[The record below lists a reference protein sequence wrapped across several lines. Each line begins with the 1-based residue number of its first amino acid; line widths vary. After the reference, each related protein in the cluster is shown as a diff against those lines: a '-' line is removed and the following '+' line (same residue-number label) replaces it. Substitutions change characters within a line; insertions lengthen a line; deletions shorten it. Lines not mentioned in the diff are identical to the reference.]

1 MGRVLKLELKKA
13 FCNKMF
19 YLVVGIGLVIAA
31 ISAWQ
36 MIDKY
41 YLGLEMEANV
51 LKVTEHG
58 SNPNHALSM
67 LYNNCLVTGFDQSMT
82 ALFYTL
88 LPLLVCLAYGWSY
101 FGERKSGYVM
111 NVMIRTH
118 KKASTCCPNT

>member
-1 MGRVLKLELKKA
+1 MGRVLKIELKKA

-19 YLVVGIGLVIAA
+19 YLIAGIGLIIAA

-36 MIDKY
+36 MIDRY
-41 YLGLEMEANV
+41 FWGMEMENA
-51 LKVTEHG
+51 LKATGYG

-88 LPLLVCLAYGWSY
+88 LPLLVCLVYGWSH

-111 NVMIRTH
+111 NVMTRTH
-118 KKASTCCPNT
+118 KKASIFWQNT